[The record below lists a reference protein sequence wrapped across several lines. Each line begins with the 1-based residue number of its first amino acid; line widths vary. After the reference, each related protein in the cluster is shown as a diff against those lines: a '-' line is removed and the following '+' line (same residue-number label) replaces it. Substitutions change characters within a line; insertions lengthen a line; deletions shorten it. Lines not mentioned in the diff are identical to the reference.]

1 MKRFFGIEGRYQ
13 FEYNDLRALIT
24 VINVVLVM
32 KFGLSIAWFGLAIAI
47 IGLLKDLATDR
58 KINGLV
64 MHFSSVAL
72 NLFFIGQIQ
81 DAYLCILFL
90 YLCTAARAQARV
102 AEITII
108 TRPAVFVKTFFDKF
122 LLYTSPKTVIHFFSK
137 TYCNLSAVLS

>member
-1 MKRFFGIEGRYQ
+1 MSADTTLTSVATPKIAKVMTMKRFFGIEGRYK

-47 IGLLKDLATDR
+47 IGLVKDLATDR

-72 NLFFIGQIQ
+72 NLFFIGQI
-81 DAYLCILFL
+81 
-90 YLCTAARAQARV
+90 
-102 AEITII
+102 
-108 TRPAVFVKTFFDKF
+108 
-122 LLYTSPKTVIHFFSK
+122 
-137 TYCNLSAVLS
+137 